1 MAFDVTEL
9 PRKYDRPRETHRT
22 GLTIWEVPGAG
33 LYRVLETNRGEFR
46 VQTLA
51 PNGWI
56 DLIILGKSDHAEDAD
71 AALQIWLNIQ
81 TPSEAPASKEST

>member
-1 MAFDVTEL
+1 MVYDVTEL
-9 PRKYDRPRETHRT
+9 PKKFSRDRQTHST

-33 LYRVLETNRGEFR
+33 LYRVLEINQGDFT

-56 DLIILGKSDHAEDAD
+56 DLIILGQPDGASEAAD
-71 AALQIWLNIQ
+71 ALQIWLNIQ
-81 TPSEAPASKEST
+81 TPTQPTPQEEA